1 MDYSLQP
8 QQHTTTMQNGTIMRS
23 NITELHPEQIH
34 LSTVEDN
41 NKQIPDSVASA
52 MAKSREK
59 QKTNIFDMQGI
70 EMPVIDSIEDALS
83 QMGGNVKKKEQTMQ
97 DTVVPIFE
105 EYKAPPK
112 NPPRTLPK
120 ENKEKEPERPLTKAE
135 IKRRKKQDKI
145 DAKFKKDLAKRGF

>member
-1 MDYSLQP
+1 MPTSQTLRRP
-8 QQHTTTMQNGTIMRS
+8 KAVRI
-23 NITELHPEQIH
+23 
-34 LSTVEDN
+34 
-41 NKQIPDSVASA
+41 ASSSQA
-52 MAKSREK
+52 AAEPTS
-59 QKTNIFDMQGI
+59 
-70 EMPVIDSIEDALS
+70 DALS